1 MADAVELLGCGVRL
15 VDAGKVADVR
25 AAMPTETDLADAADV
40 FGLLGDPG
48 RLRLLLALL
57 EAGELCVC
65 DLAATIGMRE
75 SAVSQALRLLRAL
88 RIVSVHRRG
97 RMAYYR
103 LDDAHV
109 RMQLA
114 LGLTHTQHTDA
125 IHPER
130 AERTR

>member
-65 DLAATIGMRE
+65 DLAATTGMRE
-75 SAVSQALRLLRAL
+75 SAVSQALRLLRAH
-88 RIVSVHRRG
+88 RIG
-97 RMAYYR
+97 RIAYYR